1 MPQITGAQAKLQE
14 KITAA
19 KKTETELQEVRS
31 AQPSKI
37 KTAQMPDDKRYNKL
51 KHESKFFMNIIK
63 MICYRAETSVAN
75 LIAEML
81 SNRDNHQEKR
91 MIVKKKLSPLL
102 QILSLMKKIIP

>member
-1 MPQITGAQAKLQE
+1 
-14 KITAA
+14 
-19 KKTETELQEVRS
+19 
-31 AQPSKI
+31 
-37 KTAQMPDDKRYNKL
+37 
-51 KHESKFFMNIIK
+51 MNIIK